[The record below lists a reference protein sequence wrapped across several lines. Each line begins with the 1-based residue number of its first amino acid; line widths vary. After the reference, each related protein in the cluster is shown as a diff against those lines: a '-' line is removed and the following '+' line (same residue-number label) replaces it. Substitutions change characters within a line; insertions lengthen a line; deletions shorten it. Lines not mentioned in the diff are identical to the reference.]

1 VRSLL
6 GYGMV
11 DGDSGMVAAR
21 WMLGTFLLA
30 VFTVLIWHAGKRA
43 GELEA
48 LGQWTGLVAAFAALV
63 SFVLFYLVL
72 PGHVFGERLM
82 NWFVYGGWNPVST
95 GLTLGFAAMWLV
107 CLRERP
113 EAPHWRVLMTT
124 ALIVLLLAVCF
135 TRSRGALFAVLVG
148 HGVLTCMRGARRTWR
163 PWALL
168 LGAIAI
174 FVSSGPVVGRIA
186 EWQTSAPAPSGVVTV
201 KPVAEMLQR
210 GDAGRFDLYRRAM
223 QTMTGPE
230 RWIFGIGQ
238 WGPEEACC
246 RSLSKLQ
253 YHLHSGF
260 FATFIHGGLVGLGLL
275 FAVLSIG
282 VRRALSLARGGQDT
296 WLVLLAYGCAGL
308 LFDGQTFASLTSV
321 PQMETLIFAFPL
333 AAAAS
338 IWWHQRAKV

>member
-1 VRSLL
+1 
-6 GYGMV
+6 
-11 DGDSGMVAAR
+11 
-21 WMLGTFLLA
+21 
-30 VFTVLIWHAGKRA
+30 VLIWHAGKRA

-63 SFVLFYLVL
+63 SFFLFYLVL

-107 CLRERP
+107 CLRERA
-113 EAPHWRVLMTT
+113 EAPHWRVLMTA
-124 ALIVLLLAVCF
+124 ALVVLLLAVCF

-148 HGVLTCMRGARRTWR
+148 HAVLTCMRGARRTWR

-275 FAVLSIG
+275 FAVLGIG

-296 WLVLLAYGCAGL
+296 WLVLLAYGVPACSSTARL
-308 LFDGQTFASLTSV
+308 LQVLPASRR
-321 PQMETLIFAFPL
+321 
-333 AAAAS
+333 
-338 IWWHQRAKV
+338 WKR